1 MLRFIKQH
9 LDTIHGVAIWP
20 TLSFVLFFGIFC
32 FVLWWVFTA
41 DKKQLDHMA
50 ATPLSDGHNR
60 DVR

>member
-41 DKKQLDHMA
+41 DRNHVEHLA
-50 ATPLSDGHNR
+50 AAPLREGNNR